1 MTPLTSCFC
10 LLTLFLKGLSSEATE
25 SMIDPIIPTTFSI
38 ANNQAST
45 IKRGAQETLIN
56 KK

>member
-1 MTPLTSCFC
+1 MFLFINA
-10 LLTLFLKGLSSEATE
+10 FLKGLSSEATE

-38 ANNQAST
+38 ANNQASI

-56 KK
+56 K